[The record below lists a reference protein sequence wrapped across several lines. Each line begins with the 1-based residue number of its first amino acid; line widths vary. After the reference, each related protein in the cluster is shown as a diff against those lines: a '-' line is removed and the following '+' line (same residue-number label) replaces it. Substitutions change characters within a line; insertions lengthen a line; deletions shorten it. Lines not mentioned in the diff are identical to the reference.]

1 MARKRTAALECAGQ
15 PPESH
20 RRRLSCIWSSMEVEI
35 SGMLVLSGL
44 VNFSTVHG
52 QPAPS
57 ASSARNNVP
66 GRCRGTCHASAV
78 KDRTEFKLLLSR
90 TFWVGAVAADDL

>member
-1 MARKRTAALECAGQ
+1 
-15 PPESH
+15 
-20 RRRLSCIWSSMEVEI
+20 MEVEI

-52 QPAPS
+52 QPATSQPP
-57 ASSARNNVP
+57 ARATTYL
-66 GRCRGTCHASAV
+66 GGAGEHAMRDAV